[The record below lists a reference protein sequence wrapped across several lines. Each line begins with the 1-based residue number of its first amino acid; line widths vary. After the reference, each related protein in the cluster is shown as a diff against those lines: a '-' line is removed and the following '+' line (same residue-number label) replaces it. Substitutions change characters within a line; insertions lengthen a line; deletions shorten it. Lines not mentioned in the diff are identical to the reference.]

1 MEDDRLIDCGGKV
14 VGGGGGGGAFVTFN
28 PRRPFNF
35 YWNNN
40 CIILPK
46 SVDLPQVFA
55 SKHNYYT
62 AQKIMLKDE
71 RVV

>member
-1 MEDDRLIDCGGKV
+1 MEDDRLIDCGGMV
-14 VGGGGGGGAFVTFN
+14 VGGGEEAFVTFN

-46 SVDLPQVFA
+46 SVDLPQVSA
-55 SKHNYYT
+55 SNNNC
-62 AQKIMLKDE
+62 DD
-71 RVV
+71 